1 MREKINKIMHILV
14 HNSFLVTVIVI
25 GLVHAALLGIT
36 WYADV
41 TPLANFNILSVV
53 VSSFCVGL
61 CKNGHYLPVYVS
73 LFLEVV
79 IYSAISVYYI
89 GWGCGSYFFLFSIVP
104 IVIYFGCFFLK
115 GSNRRII
122 VLMLILIFT
131 MFVVLYVIYGKQT
144 PKYSVNDTIREI
156 LFTFS
161 AFAMFFAVVFY
172 NAIYIYSSE
181 DEKSSL
187 EEKNVR
193 LSADALEDTLTGLLN
208 RRGFLPKV
216 DELIK
221 VDGAHF
227 CIAFFDIDNFKRI
240 NDSYGH
246 DCGDEVLRHISS
258 MVKKEMHGCEI
269 CRWGGEEFIILMKD
283 YDMAVAGQKMEYI
296 RKLIESTP
304 TVFYNKHI
312 SVTVTIGLEEY
323 SDKYPNPEDIIKVAD
338 ERMYYGKQ
346 HGKNIVISEDVKID
360 K

>member
-53 VSSFCVGL
+53 VYSFCVVL

-193 LSADALEDTLTGLLN
+193 LSYILNGIYTQEKLEVSEEELLKDKQKMLDSNPERKDDVEKYFKENKENILAALKEDKIFK
-208 RRGFLPKV
+208 FL
-216 DELIK
+216 
-221 VDGAHF
+221 
-227 CIAFFDIDNFKRI
+227 IDNAKI
-240 NDSYGH
+240 TETETD
-246 DCGDEVLRHISS
+246 
-258 MVKKEMHGCEI
+258 MPVK
-269 CRWGGEEFIILMKD
+269 
-283 YDMAVAGQKMEYI
+283 
-296 RKLIESTP
+296 
-304 TVFYNKHI
+304 
-312 SVTVTIGLEEY
+312 
-323 SDKYPNPEDIIKVAD
+323 
-338 ERMYYGKQ
+338 
-346 HGKNIVISEDVKID
+346 
-360 K
+360 